1 MAQTKLRETRLIE
14 LSLLVD
20 YYNKSIENIYEQTD
34 KIEREIEHINKCGFY
49 IPLEGFKSTN
59 LKMSKSKSKGKSGSN
74 AKNDKNIKKVTPTK
88 SGKRKGK

>member
-34 KIEREIEHINKCGFY
+34 KIEREIEHINKW
-49 IPLEGFKSTN
+49 
-59 LKMSKSKSKGKSGSN
+59 
-74 AKNDKNIKKVTPTK
+74 
-88 SGKRKGK
+88 